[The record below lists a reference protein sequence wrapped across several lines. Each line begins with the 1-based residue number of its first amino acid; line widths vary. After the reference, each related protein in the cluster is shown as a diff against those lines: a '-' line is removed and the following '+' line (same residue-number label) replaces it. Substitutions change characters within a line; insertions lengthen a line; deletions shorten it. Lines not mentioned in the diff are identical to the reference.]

1 MVTYEGLFAYTMAV
15 VAVATLVVVI
25 LQYIHKNNKK

>member
-15 VAVATLVVVI
+15 VAIVTLVIVI
-25 LQYIHKNNKK
+25 MQFIHKNNKK